1 MFEFD
6 ENKSKSNMQK
16 HVIDFESAKMF
27 WKDPNRVEIPSR
39 WVDETRYILI
49 ARLENNLWS
58 AIYTFRENRIRLI
71 SVRKSRSNEK
81 EIYDSIGI

>member
-6 ENKSKSNMQK
+6 ETKSASNMQK
-16 HVIDFESAKMF
+16 HGIDFESAKML

-39 WVDETRYILI
+39 WLDEPRYILI
-49 ARLENNLWS
+49 ARLENKLWS
-58 AIYTFRENRIRLI
+58 AIYTLREKRIRII
-71 SVRKSRSNEK
+71 SVRKSRDHEK

>member
-1 MFEFD
+1 MSEFD
-6 ENKSKSNMQK
+6 GNKSESNMQK
-16 HVIDFESAKMF
+16 HGIDFETAKML

-39 WVDETRYILI
+39 WLDESRYILI

-58 AIYTFRENRIRLI
+58 AVYTIRENRIRLI
-71 SVRKSRSNEK
+71 SVRKSRTNEK

>member
-1 MFEFD
+1 VFEF
-6 ENKSKSNMQK
+6 NGYKSESNMQK
-16 HVIDFESAKMF
+16 HGIDFETAKML

-39 WVDETRYILI
+39 WVDEPRYILI
-49 ARLENNLWS
+49 ARLEDNLWS
-58 AIYTFRENRIRLI
+58 AVYTLRENRISLI

>member
-6 ENKSKSNMQK
+6 ENTSKSNMQK
-16 HVIDFESAKMF
+16 HGIDFESAKML

-39 WVDETRYILI
+39 WLDEPRNILI
-49 ARLENNLWS
+49 ASFENKLWS
-58 AIYTFRENRIRLI
+58 AVYTLRENRIRLI

>member
-1 MFEFD
+1 MSEFD

-16 HVIDFESAKMF
+16 HEIDFETARML

-39 WVDETRYILI
+39 WLDESRYILI

-58 AIYTFRENRIRLI
+58 AVYTIRENRIRLI
-71 SVRKSRSNEK
+71 SVRKSRHNEK